1 MPGLGYPR
9 RPARAAARA
18 RSPMQL
24 FVALALFEGC
34 PSDFLNSPA
43 ALRGALEAAVAAG
56 SFTLL
61 EMAVVPF
68 SPQGITACAVVGES
82 HVALHSWPES
92 GRLFV
97 DVASCSTLESV
108 RRAVAAIGSALPEGR
123 LATLDERIVDP
134 AGARA
139 P

>member
-1 MPGLGYPR
+1 
-9 RPARAAARA
+9 
-18 RSPMQL
+18 MQL

-34 PSDFLNSPA
+34 PFDFLNSPA
-43 ALRGALEAAVAAG
+43 ALRRALEAAVDAG

-61 EMAVVPF
+61 EMVVVPF
-68 SPQGITACAVVGES
+68 SPHGITACAVVGES

-97 DVASCSTLESV
+97 DIASCSTLESV
-108 RRAVAAIGSALPEGR
+108 RRAVAAIGNTLPEGR

-134 AGARA
+134 AGARS

>member
-1 MPGLGYPR
+1 MRLY
-9 RPARAAARA
+9 
-18 RSPMQL
+18 
-24 FVALALFEGC
+24 VALAHFEGC
-34 PSDFLNSPA
+34 PFDFLNSKA

-56 SFTLL
+56 PFTLL
-61 EMAVVPF
+61 EMVVVPF
-68 SPQGITACAVVGES
+68 SPQGITACAVVSES

-108 RRAVAAIGSALPEGR
+108 RRAVAAIGGALPAGR
-123 LATLDERIVDP
+123 LAVLDERIVDP
-134 AGARA
+134 GGARA

>member
-1 MPGLGYPR
+1 
-9 RPARAAARA
+9 
-18 RSPMQL
+18 MQL
-24 FVALALFEGC
+24 FIALALFEGC
-34 PSDFLNSPA
+34 PFDFLNSPA

-61 EMAVVPF
+61 EMVVVPF

-97 DVASCSTLESV
+97 DIASCSTLESV
-108 RRAVAAIGSALPEGR
+108 RRAVTAIGSTLPEGR

-134 AGARA
+134 GGARS

>member
-1 MPGLGYPR
+1 MRLY
-9 RPARAAARA
+9 
-18 RSPMQL
+18 
-24 FVALALFEGC
+24 VALALFEGC
-34 PSDFLNSPA
+34 PSGFLNSPA
-43 ALRGALEAAVAAG
+43 ALRAVLEAAVAAG
-56 SFTLL
+56 PFTLL
-61 EMAVVPF
+61 EMVVVPF

-97 DVASCSTLESV
+97 DIASCSTLESV
-108 RRAVAAIGSALPEGR
+108 RRAVAAVSNALPEGR

-134 AGARA
+134 AGAQA